1 VAGDSNL
8 TRPSSKPPVAPYA
21 HDAEE
26 LWTWLY
32 WLARARAPLALT
44 ISPLVYIIFRL
55 RNLPYNHRALAV
67 VLPICVAVGLASS
80 AALRRYRVSLLAN
93 VRLLERIGVLS
104 LSFDIVAFGI
114 GAYFA
119 GERGAWFRPFIFLPV
134 VLGATLLPD
143 VRPLSILS
151 VFGIVVTLITSHPV
165 GGSEIVARLLMCMAL
180 LGVSAFVA
188 AAVARLLRR
197 QRSERAE
204 LESMRRDKMLAE
216 IISRR
221 REEILFAVS
230 HELASPLTTLRGY
243 IRLLRES
250 KGRDRANAHLI
261 ERIDRQAGRL
271 ASLASDLRAM
281 SGSSDDASRLRK
293 VTFDL
298 IEALRE
304 VLDTARSEYPEA
316 EVRLLGEA
324 HLLGAWDRER
334 LDQAFGNLVTNAFKF
349 AGARARITV
358 EVVRLS
364 DRSVQ
369 ISMFDDGP
377 AIAPAALEH
386 VFEPFQRYSA
396 ERGGLGLGLA
406 TARAAVEVHGGRI
419 WVESPSD
426 RGAVFHVM
434 LPVDETVIEDTSAP
448 GVALPL
454 QAATKSP

>member
-1 VAGDSNL
+1 VAGDPNL
-8 TRPSSKPPVAPYA
+8 ATPASEVSVAPYA

-26 LWTWLY
+26 LWTWLH
-32 WLARARAPLALT
+32 WLARARGPLALT
-44 ISPLVYIIFRL
+44 ITPLVYIIFRL
-55 RNLPYNHRALAV
+55 RNLPFNFRATVV
-67 VLPICVAVGLASS
+67 VLPVCVIAGAVSS
-80 AALRRYRVSLLAN
+80 AALRRYRESLLAN
-93 VRLLERIGVLS
+93 VRRLEWIGVAS
-104 LSFDIVAFGI
+104 LGFDIVAFGI

-134 VLGATLLPD
+134 VLAATLLPD
-143 VRPLSILS
+143 VRPLGLLS
-151 VFGIVVTLITSHPV
+151 LFGIAVTLIASHPV
-165 GGSEIVARLLMCMAL
+165 GLSEIVARLLMSMAL
-180 LGVSAFVA
+180 LGVSAFIA
-188 AAVARLLRR
+188 SAVARLLRR

-204 LESMRRDKMLAE
+204 LENMRRDKMLADVV
-216 IISRR
+216 SRR

-243 IRLLRES
+243 IRLLREA

-261 ERIDRQAGRL
+261 DRIDRQAGRL

-293 VTFDL
+293 TAFDL

-304 VLDTARSEYPEA
+304 VLDTARREYPEA
-316 EVRLLGEA
+316 EVRLLGEE

-349 AGARARITV
+349 AGARAHITV
-358 EVVRLS
+358 DVMRLS
-364 DRSVQ
+364 ERAVQ

-419 WVESPSD
+419 WVESPSE
-426 RGAVFHVM
+426 RGAVFHLM
-434 LPVDETVIEDTSAP
+434 LPIEEAAVEDTSAP

-454 QAATKSP
+454 QAATKSS